1 MKDSQL
7 SPTRKMT
14 IAAML
19 TALSVIMTF
28 IAKTVPMME
37 QFPYLRFS
45 LTPALVIYTSLSLG
59 PLYGAI
65 VGAAADLI
73 PAFALPTGT
82 GDWNFLITL
91 VYVILGILPWALQKA
106 TKHFRGQLRKPWALY
121 SLMAADLAILACFFY
136 ATNWLD
142 SSFGSGSYWIKPTI
156 LAVLL
161 VLDVGLGF
169 GLYYTNKYYQKRIL
183 DYPDIPCPNEIAFIA
198 LVCEVVVMDALK
210 ALAFWAWYNFLANS
224 TFPLSFGL
232 VFSMLLM
239 ASPINVL
246 LITFTDAWLLIYT
259 KRFIRSYGWL
269 DEAGKTPKPT
279 HMADDK
285 VVEEPIDP
293 EEERKAKRAKIG
305 WILFFSLTILAMIIC
320 VIVIHF
326 TSSK

>member
-19 TALSVIMTF
+19 LALSVIMTF
-28 IAKTVPMME
+28 IAKTIPMGP
-37 QFPYLRFS
+37 FYYLRFS

-91 VYVILGILPWALQKA
+91 VYVVLGILPWALQLA
-106 TKHFRGQLRKPWALY
+106 TKHFRGQLRKPWFLY
-121 SLMAADLAILACFFY
+121 SLLAIDLVILACFFY

-142 SSFGSGSYWIKPTI
+142 SSFGDAAIWAKPTI
-156 LAVLL
+156 LAVLFL
-161 VLDVGLGF
+161 LDIGLGF

-183 DYPDIPCPNEIAFIA
+183 EYPDIPSPNEIAFIG
-198 LVCEVVVMDALK
+198 LVSEVVVMDALK
-210 ALAFWAWYNFLANS
+210 ALAFWAWYNFMANN

-239 ASPINVL
+239 GSPLNVL
-246 LITFTDAWLLIYT
+246 LITFTDSWLLIYT
-259 KRFIRSYGWL
+259 KRFIRSYGWI
-269 DEAGKTPKPT
+269 DEAGKTVKPT
-279 HMADDK
+279 HMAENK
-285 VVEEPIDP
+285 VVDEVVDP
-293 EEERKAKRAKIG
+293 EEEERAKRAKIG

-326 TSSK
+326 TTSK